1 MGENMRWL
9 AFFFTVLSCVLFPE
23 PLITQ
28 LPPQVVYENLESK
41 RALPGVLPVP
51 SGEKKDGISF
61 RVSPFFYSGNFEG
74 KTKTGWFVLSDPPWE
89 NFYLYENIPP
99 LFSALLEGNVGD
111 VSFYTEIPFNNNYN
125 YFYKE
130 SLNNIPPL
138 WKEIASPDSNFP
150 YTAYGVYNGDSFY
163 AVIGRSKIRWG
174 SSEFPVAIS
183 DVSPYFNH
191 FTFSTKGKIQ
201 YTFHLVSINPVLTED
216 EWEKQSTFVPVN
228 ADPLSPYT
236 EKVKTLAAHRLDFH
250 IRENLRLGV
259 GELTMIG
266 GKYPDLFAVSPFSIW
281 HNNYNE
287 GYTNSMA
294 SFDFSWVPKKGFEVH
309 GEFVLDDLVGTTE
322 DESKPT
328 AYAFNVGAR
337 KTFSTGSLRGVFGVE
352 YALATKFVYNTFLPY
367 LKFNNRIVY
376 LTNLPSS
383 RTIVDYPVGFAF
395 GPDAKLLNVSF
406 DLFKENVSL
415 ETDFFYLVKG
425 PNTLYTEYPTAEEG
439 ETKNIF
445 GASLRGKIG
454 NVSFSLLLSGDEF
467 LAGLGVEFGF

>member
-1 MGENMRWL
+1 MRKWWV
-9 AFFFTVLSCVLFPE
+9 FFAVIVSSVLFSE
-23 PLITQ
+23 PLITE
-28 LPPQVVYENLESK
+28 LAPQMVYEYVLEGK
-41 RALPGVLPVP
+41 ALPGVLPMP
-51 SGEKKDGISF
+51 SGERENRVSLE
-61 RVSPFFYSGNFEG
+61 VSPFFYFGNFQG

-89 NFYLYENIPP
+89 NFYLYENTPYF
-99 LFSALLEGNVGD
+99 LNVSFEGFVGEI
-111 VSFYTEIPFNNNYN
+111 SFYTEIPFTNNYSD
-125 YFYKE
+125 FYLDLH
-130 SLNNIPPL
+130 SNVPPI
-138 WKEIASPDSNFP
+138 WKELSSADSTFP
-150 YTAYGVYNGDSFY
+150 YTAYGVYDGENFY
-163 AVIGRSKIRWG
+163 VAVGRSKIRWG
-174 SSEFPVAIS
+174 SSEFPVVIS
-183 DVSPYFNH
+183 DVSPYFSH
-191 FTFSTKGKIQ
+191 FTFSTKAQVQ
-201 YTFHLVSINPVLTED
+201 YTFHLISINPVLTTE
-216 EWEKQSTFVPVN
+216 EWEKQSTFRPVN

-236 EKVKTLAAHRLDFH
+236 EKVKTLVAHRLDFH
-250 IRENLRLGV
+250 PFENFRFSA

-328 AYAFNVGAR
+328 AYAFNVGVRRAL
-337 KTFSTGSLRGVFGVE
+337 STGSLKGVLGVE

-439 ETKNIF
+439 ETKTIF

-454 NVSFSLLLSGDEF
+454 HVSFSLLFSGSEF
-467 LAGLGVEFGF
+467 LAGLGIEFGF

>member
-1 MGENMRWL
+1 MRWPVFL
-9 AFFFTVLSCVLFPE
+9 FVMLSCVLFSE
-23 PLITQ
+23 PLVTQ
-28 LPPQVVYENLESK
+28 MSPQFVYESLESK
-41 RALPGVLPVP
+41 EALPGVLPVP
-51 SGEKKDGISF
+51 SGEKGNGISF

-89 NFYLYENIPP
+89 NFYLYENTPP
-99 LFSALLEGNVGD
+99 LFSVILEGNVGD
-111 VSFYTEIPFNNNYN
+111 LSFYTEIPFNNNYN

-150 YTAYGVYNGDSFY
+150 YTAYGVYDGDSFY

-294 SFDFSWVPKKGFEVH
+294 VLDFSYVPLKGWEIH
-309 GEFVLDDLVGTTE
+309 GEFALDDLVGTTE
-322 DESKPT
+322 NESKPT
-328 AYAFNVGAR
+328 ACAFNVGAR
-337 KTFSTGSLRGVFGVE
+337 KVFSAGGLRGVLGVE
-352 YALATKFVYNTFLPY
+352 YVLATKFVYNTFLPY
-367 LKFNNRIVY
+367 LKFNNRFLY
-376 LTNLPSS
+376 LTNFPSS

-395 GPDAKLLNVSF
+395 GPDARIF
-406 DLFKENVSL
+406 NVSL
-415 ETDFFYLVKG
+415 DLFSGDLSVGVDAFYLVKG
-425 PNTLYTEYPTAEEG
+425 PNTLHSEYPKEEEG
-439 ETKNIF
+439 EPKRTPGLSIRGSVKNF
-445 GASLRGKIG
+445 L
-454 NVSFSLLLSGDEF
+454 FSLELFEGNASV
-467 LAGLGVEFGF
+467 GLGMKWEF